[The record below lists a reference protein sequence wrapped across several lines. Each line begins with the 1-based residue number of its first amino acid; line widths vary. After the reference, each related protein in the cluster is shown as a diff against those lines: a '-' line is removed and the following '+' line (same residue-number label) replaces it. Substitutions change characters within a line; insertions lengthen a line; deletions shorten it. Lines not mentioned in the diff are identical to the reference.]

1 MDSLKGRIVDIVYQ
15 NEDTGYSIIRVFV
28 DSGEAYVLTGT
39 MPLVN
44 CGEFIEAEGTW
55 VDHPVYGRQFKVQSY
70 EKTMPDKEDDILAY
84 LSSGVVKGIGKALA
98 KRIVKA
104 FGEHTMD
111 VIVENPER
119 LSQVKGISESKAME
133 ISRSFVAQRNMQEV
147 VTFFAQIGLSA
158 TMAYKVY
165 NSLGA
170 LCVTMVRANPYV
182 LANPDYRIG
191 FRTVD
196 RIAAEMGYDMASPN
210 RVEAALRNCLVTMSM
225 NGFTCMVA
233 EDLVSSTANALSMDG
248 DVVREV
254 LGAMLDSRKL
264 ACLDIDGQLR
274 VYTTELHRAETRTA
288 GRLKEMSN
296 REYYDKDRLQRRLEV
311 IGGNETI
318 CGAPLSEEQLSA
330 AQMAIDKGVVVIT
343 GGPGTGKT
351 TTIRCLVE
359 LFEGCGMNVA
369 LGAPTGRAAKRM
381 SEAAGIEAKTIHR
394 MLDIGYSDQ
403 NKSRYI
409 FSRDENNPLEA
420 DVVIIDEMSMM
431 DILIMEALLVALKP
445 DCRLILVGD
454 VDQLPS
460 VGPGKV
466 LMDIIQAQVC
476 PVVHLTLVY
485 RQAAESMII
494 TNAHKINNGEM
505 PECNVKDKDF
515 YFISAN
521 STDNL
526 YSKIVTLCKEKLP
539 TTFGFNPATDIQVI
553 SPTRKGDAGVIELNK
568 ILQEALNPKAI
579 NKAEKKH
586 GDVLFR
592 VGDKVM
598 QNKNNYDLE
607 CYRPGRIEA
616 EFGVYNG
623 DMGIIREINN
633 SLGTM
638 TVELSDGRICS
649 YEYSNLDELEQAFA
663 TTVHKSQG
671 SEFPCVVLVLYGG
684 PQMLQ
689 NRNLLYT
696 AVTRA
701 KKLLVVVG
709 LQETMANMVR
719 NKSRSIRLSSLR
731 ELLES

>member
-44 CGEFIEAEGTW
+44 CGEYIEAYGNW

-70 EKTMPDKEDDILAY
+70 EKTMPDTEEDILAY

-104 FGEHTMD
+104 FGQRTMD
-111 VIVENPER
+111 VIEENPER
-119 LSQVKGISESKAME
+119 LAQVKGISGSKALE
-133 ISRSFVAQRNMQEV
+133 ISRSFVAQKNMQEV

-158 TMAYKVY
+158 NMAYKVY
-165 NSLGA
+165 NSLGT
-170 LCVTMVRANPYV
+170 LCINMIKSNPYV

-196 RIAAEMGYDMASPN
+196 RIAAQMGYDMTSPN

-233 EDLVSSTANALSMDG
+233 EDLVNSAANALSVETDA
-248 DVVREV
+248 VKCV
-254 LGAMLDSRKL
+254 LESMLENRKL
-264 ACLDIDGQLR
+264 SCEKIEGQFR
-274 VYTTELHRAETRTA
+274 VYTLELHKAETRTA
-288 GRLKEMSN
+288 KRLKEMAA
-296 REYYDKDRLQRRLEV
+296 REYFDTEVLERRLKA
-311 IGGNETI
+311 IKDNETI
-318 CGAPLSEEQLSA
+318 CGVNLSEEQLLAVQS
-330 AQMAIDKGVVVIT
+330 AIDKGVVVIT

-351 TTIRCLVE
+351 TIIRCLVE
-359 LFEGCGMNVA
+359 LFEGCGLDVV

-381 SEAAGIEAKTIHR
+381 SEAAGVEAKTIHR
-394 MLDIGYSDQ
+394 LLEIGYSDA
-403 NKSRYI
+403 NKSKYI
-409 FSRDENNPLEA
+409 FNRDENNPLDA

-431 DILIMEALLVALKP
+431 DILLMEALLVGIKP

-466 LMDIIQAQVC
+466 LQDIIQSKVC
-476 PVVHLTLVY
+476 PVAHLTLVY
-485 RQAAESMII
+485 RQAKESMII
-494 TNAHKINNGEM
+494 TNAHRINNGEM

-515 YFISAN
+515 YFISAG
-521 STDNL
+521 TVENL
-526 YSKIVTLCKEKLP
+526 YSKIVSLCKDKLP
-539 TTFGFNPATDIQVI
+539 TTFGFDPDTDIQVI
-553 SPTRKGDAGVIELNK
+553 SPTRKGDAGVVELNK
-568 ILQEALNPKAI
+568 VLQDALNPKTL
-579 NKAEKKH
+579 NKVEKKH
-586 GDVLFR
+586 GEVLFR
-592 VGDKVM
+592 VGDRVM

-633 SLGTM
+633 TLGTM
-638 TVELSDGRICS
+638 TVELSDGRICT
-649 YEYSNLDELEQAFA
+649 YEGSTLEEIEQAFA

-671 SEFPCVVLVLYGG
+671 SEFPCVILVLYGG

-709 LQETMANMVR
+709 LQGTMANMVR